1 MVIYIIIFQNFIN
14 SFLLSINN
22 MSKIIIFSGI
32 DGSGKSTQIDDLI
45 EKLNKKGNRSFKF
58 WARGGYTPAFLF
70 FKKVTRKLLGEKQIP
85 SGKSIERERI
95 LKNKFI
101 STIWITIACFDL
113 ILFWGIYLRIKKLF
127 FDFILCDRYLLDTLI
142 DFEINFS
149 QNNFKKNLL
158 WLFLVKL
165 LPIPDLALMRCSG
178 IPKD

>member
-1 MVIYIIIFQNFIN
+1 
-14 SFLLSINN
+14 

-45 EKLNKKGNRSFKF
+45 EKLNKKNKKSFKYL
-58 WARGGYTPAFLF
+58 ARGGYTPAFLF

-113 ILFWGIYLRIKKLF
+113 ELFWGIYLRIKKLL
-127 FDFILCDRYLLDTLI
+127 ILFYVI
-142 DFEINFS
+142 DIY
-149 QNNFKKNLL
+149 
-158 WLFLVKL
+158 W
-165 LPIPDLALMRCSG
+165 IH
-178 IPKD
+178 